1 MSSGNPE
8 IWRIDAD
15 GRNQQRLAGESETL
29 GASPDGKYLVYQSS
43 EGGDTELFRLNW
55 SDGEKKRLTTGS
67 DLDAAFSP
75 DGEWVVFTR
84 YDEDAA
90 LWKISIDG
98 GEPVKL
104 TNLPGMEHY
113 PTVPPDGKRIAF
125 IRIGSGKMSFP
136 PMAVSSSEGGKIV
149 KEFDGLIGN
158 PPAPGCPNLFAGS
171 QPVRVVVKASAA
183 ICFQVFL
190 IFCFAL
196 PPFAS

>member
-1 MSSGNPE
+1 M
-8 IWRIDAD
+8 
-15 GRNQQRLAGESETL
+15 AGESETL

-158 PPAPGCPNLFAGS
+158 PPGHGKIALQWTPDGQALDYAVHRNGVSNIWRQPLDGS
-171 QPVRVVVKASAA
+171 PP
-183 ICFQVFL
+183 
-190 IFCFAL
+190 IF
-196 PPFAS
+196 